1 VQRLHRQNA
10 VFDVRRAVRLSMG
23 GIKAIRV
30 PGGARYP
37 WGGEHRC
44 GRAHGGKALVALSFA
59 VNWVGV
65 IVGNVALLVI
75 GFVWFMP
82 NVFGNRWIALMGR
95 PGEQLRP
102 GPDFVLSIL
111 SGTLN
116 SFVMA
121 VLALNLKATTVGDG
135 VLLGLVVWAGF
146 FLSYMTANTVFA
158 KRSWTLWG
166 IDVGHALLAQVV
178 LAVIVTLLR

>member
-1 VQRLHRQNA
+1 MA
-10 VFDVRRAVRLSMG
+10 V
-23 GIKAIRV
+23 
-30 PGGARYP
+30 
-37 WGGEHRC
+37 
-44 GRAHGGKALVALSFA
+44 SFA

-102 GPDFVLSIL
+102 GPDFILSVL

-116 SFVMA
+116 AFVMP
-121 VLALNLKATTVGDG
+121 VLALNLKATTAADGGMLGRARCLAAWGCAGEGAAARLWSSFAEKVAGGYWRPTSLPWRLRVGG
-135 VLLGLVVWAGF
+135 
-146 FLSYMTANTVFA
+146 S
-158 KRSWTLWG
+158 WG
-166 IDVGHALLAQVV
+166 IGKNPFRSFPKVSLAGS
-178 LAVIVTLLR
+178 

>member
-1 VQRLHRQNA
+1 
-10 VFDVRRAVRLSMG
+10 M
-23 GIKAIRV
+23 
-30 PGGARYP
+30 
-37 WGGEHRC
+37 
-44 GRAHGGKALVALSFA
+44 ALSFA

-65 IVGNVALLVI
+65 IVGNIALLVI
-75 GFVWFMP
+75 GFVWFRP
-82 NVFGNRWIALMGR
+82 KVFGDRWSVCQGR

-121 VLALNLKATTVGDG
+121 VLAVNLKATTAADG
-135 VLLGLVVWAGF
+135 IELGLVVWAGF

-158 KRSWTLWG
+158 KRSWGLWA
-166 IDVGHALLAQVV
+166 IDVGHALVAQVV
-178 LAVIVTLLR
+178 LAAIVTLIR

>member
-1 VQRLHRQNA
+1 
-10 VFDVRRAVRLSMG
+10 M
-23 GIKAIRV
+23 
-30 PGGARYP
+30 
-37 WGGEHRC
+37 
-44 GRAHGGKALVALSFA
+44 ALSFS
-59 VNWVGV
+59 VNWLGV
-65 IVGNVALLVI
+65 IAGNIALLVI

-82 NVFGNRWIALMGR
+82 QVFGSRWIAYMGR

-102 GPDFVLSIL
+102 GPDFILSIL

-121 VLALNLKATTVGDG
+121 VLALNLKATTAGDG
-135 VLLGLVVWAGF
+135 ILLGLVVWAGF

-158 KRSWTLWG
+158 KRSWGLWG
-166 IDVGHALLAQVV
+166 IDVGHALVAQLV

>member
-1 VQRLHRQNA
+1 
-10 VFDVRRAVRLSMG
+10 M
-23 GIKAIRV
+23 
-30 PGGARYP
+30 
-37 WGGEHRC
+37 
-44 GRAHGGKALVALSFA
+44 ALSFA

-82 NVFGNRWIALMGR
+82 KVFGDRWIALMGR
-95 PGEQLRP
+95 PGEQLKP

-135 VLLGLVVWAGF
+135 ILLGLVVWAGF

-166 IDVGHALLAQVV
+166 IDVGHALLAQLV

>member
-1 VQRLHRQNA
+1 
-10 VFDVRRAVRLSMG
+10 
-23 GIKAIRV
+23 
-30 PGGARYP
+30 
-37 WGGEHRC
+37 
-44 GRAHGGKALVALSFA
+44 
-59 VNWVGV
+59 VNLVGV
-65 IVGNVALLVI
+65 IVGHVPLLLI

-82 NVFGNRWIALMGR
+82 KVFGDRWIALMGR

-121 VLALNLKATTVGDG
+121 VLALNLKATTAGDG
-135 VLLGLVVWAGF
+135 ILLGLVVWAGF

-178 LAVIVTLLR
+178 LAFIVTLLR

>member
-1 VQRLHRQNA
+1 
-10 VFDVRRAVRLSMG
+10 M
-23 GIKAIRV
+23 
-30 PGGARYP
+30 
-37 WGGEHRC
+37 
-44 GRAHGGKALVALSFA
+44 ALSFA

-65 IVGNVALLVI
+65 IVGNIALLVI

-82 NVFGNRWIALMGR
+82 KVFGDRWIAYMGR
-95 PGEQLRP
+95 PGEQLKP

-121 VLALNLKATTVGDG
+121 VLALNLKAATTGDG
-135 VLLGLVVWAGF
+135 IVLGLVVWAGF

-158 KRSWTLWG
+158 KRSWGLWG
-166 IDVGHALLAQVV
+166 IDVSHALVAQVI

>member
-1 VQRLHRQNA
+1 
-10 VFDVRRAVRLSMG
+10 M
-23 GIKAIRV
+23 
-30 PGGARYP
+30 
-37 WGGEHRC
+37 
-44 GRAHGGKALVALSFA
+44 ALSFA

-65 IVGNVALLVI
+65 IVGNIALLVI

-82 NVFGNRWIALMGR
+82 KVFGDRWIALMGR
-95 PGEQLRP
+95 PGEQLKP

-121 VLALNLKATTVGDG
+121 VLALNLGATTAGDG
-135 VLLGLVVWAGF
+135 ILLGLVVWAGF

>member
-1 VQRLHRQNA
+1 
-10 VFDVRRAVRLSMG
+10 M
-23 GIKAIRV
+23 
-30 PGGARYP
+30 
-37 WGGEHRC
+37 
-44 GRAHGGKALVALSFA
+44 ALSFA

-65 IVGNVALLVI
+65 IVGNVALLI
-75 GFVWFMP
+75 ICFVWFMP
-82 NVFGNRWIALMGR
+82 KVFGERWIALMGR
-95 PGEQLRP
+95 PGEQLTP

-111 SGTLN
+111 SGILN

-121 VLALNLKATTVGDG
+121 VLALNLGATTVGDG
-135 VLLGLVVWAGF
+135 ILLGLVVFAGF